1 MGGTLRETLTQT
13 CVQLRCVRFK
23 ASAARM
29 VELHTPSSI
38 TTKCTRG
45 ALERVLQ
52 DSSDDSLQQR

>member
-23 ASAARM
+23 ASAASM

-38 TTKCTRG
+38 TSKCTCG
-45 ALERVLQ
+45 ALECVLQ
-52 DSSDDSLQQR
+52 DSSDDLQQR